1 MAVIID
7 TSDDNIDTETVTDTI
22 VMTSDAA
29 ETEDTANVTNA
40 FMIIMIYVEGRKFF
54 DIPV

>member
-1 MAVIID
+1 VAVIID

-40 FMIIMIYVEGRKFF
+40 FMIMIYVEGRQK
-54 DIPV
+54 IL

>member
-40 FMIIMIYVEGRKFF
+40 FMIMIYVEGRKFF
-54 DIPV
+54 DSPV